1 MRSVVLD
8 HFGAPEVLHLIDIPT
23 PTPGPGE
30 VLVDISAAG
39 VNRADL
45 LARAGKYHRAG
56 KPPLV
61 LGLEACGTVSRVGS
75 GVTGL
80 EPGTRVIA
88 RGATNEPGFYR
99 ERAVVPVTQVVP
111 VPDGVDDASAASLPT
126 AWLSAW
132 YCLHHLG
139 QVRAGQTV
147 LVHAAASGVGSAAVQ
162 IAGAAGATVVATART
177 PAKTEWVR
185 ELGADT
191 VIDTAEGDRAATL
204 AAIHDVTAGRGA
216 DIVLDTVGGDTFAD
230 SLKAAAYGA
239 RVVALANV
247 ALAPSTIDT
256 RDFYPKNVQILGFQI
271 TALMEHG
278 YDPRTDLESL
288 LAGVAAGRFT
298 VPIAA
303 TFDLADAAKAHEKL
317 ENRAT
322 RGKVV
327 LTTARPTPLR

>member
-1 MRSVVLD
+1 
-8 HFGAPEVLHLIDIPT
+8 
-23 PTPGPGE
+23 
-30 VLVDISAAG
+30 
-39 VNRADL
+39 
-45 LARAGKYHRAG
+45 
-56 KPPLV
+56 
-61 LGLEACGTVSRVGS
+61 
-75 GVTGL
+75 
-80 EPGTRVIA
+80 
-88 RGATNEPGFYR
+88 
-99 ERAVVPVTQVVP
+99 VVPATHVVP

-139 QVRAGQTV
+139 QVQAGQTV

-185 ELGADT
+185 ELGADA

-230 SLKAAAYGA
+230 SLKAAAYAA

-278 YDPRTDLESL
+278 YDPHTDLETL
-288 LAGVAAGRFT
+288 LEGVAAGRFT

-327 LTTARPTPLR
+327 LTTGLTS